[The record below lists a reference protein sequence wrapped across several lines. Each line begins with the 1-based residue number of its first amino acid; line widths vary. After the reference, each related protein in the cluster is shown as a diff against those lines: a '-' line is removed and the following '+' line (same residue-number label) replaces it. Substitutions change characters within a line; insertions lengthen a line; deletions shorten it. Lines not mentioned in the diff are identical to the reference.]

1 MVLDEELISALG
13 VPIVAQWL
21 TNLTRNHDFAGL
33 IPGFSQW
40 VNDPALLWRWP
51 AATAPS
57 KTLVWEPP
65 RAAGVAL
72 EEAKKKK
79 NFCSCPGSI

>member
-1 MVLDEELISALG
+1 M
-13 VPIVAQWL
+13 AQWL

-79 NFCSCPGSI
+79 KKNSALVQGQFDCPYRYG